1 MIDKNKIK
9 VEIRKYPR
17 VDDWLWCKECI
28 LNTVGKKLKSSTS
41 DVDMEYRHKILESE
55 HSPIRELW
63 WGIRLTIPYFISV
76 HIVRH
81 HIGCNHYVST
91 QRDDRHPEREISR
104 DELPQ
109 GEFVSHLLSINAQ
122 ELMFFMHKRLCNQAD
137 PLMRYVAN
145 LIKQEVLKV
154 SPELEGLLVPLCEY
168 RNGKCTEMFPC
179 PKAATFKNN

>member
-154 SPELEGLLVPLCEY
+154 NPEFEGLLVPLCEY

-179 PKAATFKNN
+179 EKAKTFK